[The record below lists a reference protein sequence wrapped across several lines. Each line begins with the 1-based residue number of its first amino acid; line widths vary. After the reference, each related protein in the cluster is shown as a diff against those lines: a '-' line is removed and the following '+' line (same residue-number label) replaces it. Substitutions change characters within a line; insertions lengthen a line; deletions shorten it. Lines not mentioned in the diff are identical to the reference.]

1 MSEILSA
8 AVDLAGR
15 TAGFA
20 LMRGEE
26 LLLARTRPMRGRD
39 SAGLA
44 PWIAEELGAFKLTVN
59 DIARWSVGSGP
70 GSFTG
75 MRLAAALVAGWTFGK
90 TGVKTRCIPTAT
102 AYAVRASAAE
112 GEKIGCLFDGRNHEL
127 IYFGMIFRNGEPV
140 STGEEHVLN
149 REQAG
154 PFFAAAPAEHLVAPA
169 GELPALGQLLEEA
182 VLRRVLPVETA
193 DFTALIRAGFRSY
206 DNNLT
211 DLVYIRPAVFTT
223 PQTGA

>member
-44 PWIAEELGAFKLTVN
+44 PWIAEELKAFGLTVN
-59 DIARWSVGSGP
+59 DVARWSVGSGP

-90 TGVKTRCIPTAT
+90 TGVETRCIPTAT

-127 IYFGMIFRNGEPV
+127 IYFGTIFF
-140 STGEEHVLN
+140 H
-149 REQAG
+149 Q
-154 PFFAAAPAEHLVAPA
+154 
-169 GELPALGQLLEEA
+169 
-182 VLRRVLPVETA
+182 
-193 DFTALIRAGFRSY
+193 
-206 DNNLT
+206 
-211 DLVYIRPAVFTT
+211 T
-223 PQTGA
+223 P